1 MTKKWLPLGSVVVL
15 KGGNKQLMI
24 YGRVQKE
31 VKGDKLWDYVA
42 CLFPEGNLGP
52 EQSYI
57 FDKDQ
62 IERVFFLGYQS
73 LEEIDYTE
81 SLDELKAKHKQ

>member
-31 VKGDKLWDYVA
+31 VEGDKLWDYVA

-62 IERVFFLGYQS
+62 IERVFFLGYQP
-73 LEEIDYTE
+73 LEEIDYAE